1 MNTKHPLINF
11 SKLLTVII
19 LIIVLY
25 LMWVKRDVWINRLLT
40 SNARI
45 RRYGMKKDDD
55 DKGNS
60 TMNSS
65 PREDIIEKTEEKK
78 DIDEDLTSSTNNQ
91 KVNLRTRRNKMN
103 FNQKKKP
110 RQSQNSPID
119 DEEEDKPVLTSSTK
133 TKDRSLIAKQTSPI
147 HISTYDDIIEQL
159 RKTLKSRRRE
169 REFFS
174 KLSKATGLKKD
185 QLYRFIYKKDYK
197 IITLQTFVTLLDSFN
212 LLLLIVPK

>member
-1 MNTKHPLINF
+1 
-11 SKLLTVII
+11 
-19 LIIVLY
+19 
-25 LMWVKRDVWINRLLT
+25 
-40 SNARI
+40 
-45 RRYGMKKDDD
+45 MKKDD

-65 PREDIIEKTEEKK
+65 PREDIIENTEENK

-119 DEEEDKPVLTSSTK
+119 DEEEDKPVLTSSIK

-197 IITLQTFVTLLDSFN
+197 IITLQTFVTILDSFN